1 MTGNGQ
7 RGTEMATIQLTVAA
21 PDRQLVDEAVDHVEA
36 PAVDGYMGVLPGH
49 APLLTSLGP
58 GVLTFTK
65 DGENTHLALD
75 SGFME
80 VLPTSVRVLANGA
93 SFASEVDIEL
103 ERATDQFHEHE
114 HEADIEAA
122 QEAIRVAQAKLEA
135 YQRSKK

>member
-1 MTGNGQ
+1 
-7 RGTEMATIQLTVAA
+7 MAETIQLTVAA
-21 PDRQLVDEAVDHVEA
+21 PDRQLVDEAVDHIEA

-65 DGENTHLALD
+65 GGENTYLALD

-80 VLPTSVRVLANGA
+80 VLPTGVRVLANGA
-93 SFASEVDIEL
+93 SFASEVDMEHARAEL
-103 ERATDQFHEHE
+103 DRATDQFHEHE